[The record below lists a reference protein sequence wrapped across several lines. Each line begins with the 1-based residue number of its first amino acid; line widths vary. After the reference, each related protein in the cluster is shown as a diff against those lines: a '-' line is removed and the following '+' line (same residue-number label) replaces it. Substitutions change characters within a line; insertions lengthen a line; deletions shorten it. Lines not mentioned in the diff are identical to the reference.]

1 MTEEL
6 QQIKTV
12 LEEQLALRT
21 MLGVDA
27 VCAVFSDVDLRR
39 KLQAEPSFAYVIFAT
54 FIYREEKLAGA
65 KHLLQTIFSDVSTFS
80 EIEEKIN
87 CLKFLLW
94 NIEFD
99 VESEKACNTMK
110 EAIANGNISRRAVE
124 FLIDSYSFDKQKVT
138 KAVFA

>member
-6 QQIKTV
+6 QQIKSV

-21 MLGVDA
+21 MLGADA
-27 VCAVFSDVDLRR
+27 VCAVFADADLRR
-39 KLQAEPSFAYVIFAT
+39 KLQAEPAFAYVIFAT

-99 VESEKACNTMK
+99 VEPEKAVK
-110 EAIANGNISRRAVE
+110 AFRDAISDGSISRRAVE
-124 FLIDSYSFDKQKVT
+124 FLIDSYSFDKEKVT
-138 KAVFA
+138 NAVFA

>member
-1 MTEEL
+1 MTDEL
-6 QQIKTV
+6 IQIKNV

-21 MLGVDA
+21 MQGVDA
-27 VCAVFSDVDLRR
+27 VCAVFADEALRR
-39 KLQAEPSFAYVIFAT
+39 KLQAEPAFAYVIFAT

-65 KHLLQTIFSDVSTFS
+65 TELSHTIFNDVSTFG

-99 VESEKACNTMK
+99 VERENALNTYSKAV
-110 EAIANGNISRRAVE
+110 ADGNISRRAIE
-124 FLIDSYSFDKQKVT
+124 FLIESYSFDKQKVMRL
-138 KAVFA
+138 VFG